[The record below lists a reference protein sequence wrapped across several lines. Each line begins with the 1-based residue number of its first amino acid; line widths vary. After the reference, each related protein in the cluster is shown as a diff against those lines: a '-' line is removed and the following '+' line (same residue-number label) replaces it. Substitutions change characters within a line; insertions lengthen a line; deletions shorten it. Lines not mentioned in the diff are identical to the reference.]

1 MTEFIFGKDV
11 STLFIISQLL
21 VTIIA
26 LFLVG
31 LTIRAWKN
39 TKLKKIIYVSIAF
52 ALFAVIHI
60 FVYID
65 MAIVN
70 LVSDD
75 LRFLISALLQ
85 VAIMLLFV
93 VAIMKKY

>member
-1 MTEFIFGKDV
+1 MIESIVSKDV
-11 STLFIISQLL
+11 STLFLISQLL

-26 LFLVG
+26 VFLVG

-60 FVYID
+60 FTYINI
-65 MAIVN
+65 AIVN
-70 LVSDD
+70 MVSDD
-75 LRFLISALLQ
+75 MRFLISSLLQ

>member
-1 MTEFIFGKDV
+1 MVEFIFSKDT
-11 STLFIISQLL
+11 STLFLISQLL
-21 VTIIA
+21 VTVIA

-60 FVYID
+60 FNYID
-65 MAIVN
+65 MAVVN

-75 LRFLISALLQ
+75 IKYLVSALLQ
-85 VAIMLLFV
+85 VGIMLLFV
-93 VAIMKKY
+93 VAILIKK

>member
-1 MTEFIFGKDV
+1 MVEFIFGKGTDV
-11 STLFIISQLL
+11 LFLISQLL

-26 LFLVG
+26 LFLVA
-31 LTIRAWKN
+31 LTVRAWKN
-39 TKLKKIIYVSIAF
+39 TKLKKILYVSIAF

-60 FVYID
+60 FAYID
-65 MAIVN
+65 MAVIN

-75 LRFLISALLQ
+75 VRFLVSSMIQ

-93 VAIMKKY
+93 VAIMIKK